1 MSEPVY
7 EVKWERLP
15 DMPCGKWEPASI
27 AINDK
32 LYVHGG
38 YESEIITRKKLH
50 VFDPS
55 AGTHGSWTRLQDMP
69 SATNHVNLAPDETG
83 FWYAGGMKDMD
94 RPAGKKPD
102 HIIAE
107 TWHFDIQEDRYTAGP
122 LLPGRRAGGGLAR
135 LGDNLHYISGL
146 MEDRDTDSPDHWVL
160 DVAEWR
166 ATGNGVW
173 RNLAPLPLARNQLS
187 VAVLNDKIYVVAGQ
201 LNHDSQQI
209 DQDGVDIYDP
219 ASDTWADGPSLPY
232 GHSHSEGA
240 TFVHDNRIWMVA
252 GHTTPHGGKKGFCGN
267 VVSLGEGEEWELT
280 CKAPKPMSSPA
291 SKVIK
296 GRLYVAGGW
305 DGRMTEETPDR
316 NYWADRQIS
325 SPEVWVTD
333 LPDRT

>member
-1 MSEPVY
+1 
-7 EVKWERLP
+7 
-15 DMPCGKWEPASI
+15 
-27 AINDK
+27 
-32 LYVHGG
+32 
-38 YESEIITRKKLH
+38 
-50 VFDPS
+50 
-55 AGTHGSWTRLQDMP
+55 
-69 SATNHVNLAPDETG
+69 
-83 FWYAGGMKDMD
+83 
-94 RPAGKKPD
+94 
-102 HIIAE
+102 
-107 TWHFDIQEDRYTAGP
+107 
-122 LLPGRRAGGGLAR
+122 
-135 LGDNLHYISGL
+135 
-146 MEDRDTDSPDHWVL
+146 
-160 DVAEWR
+160 
-166 ATGNGVW
+166 
-173 RNLAPLPLARNQLS
+173 LPLARNQLS

-209 DQDGVDIYDP
+209 DQDRVDIYDP

-252 GHTTPHGGKKGFCGN
+252 GHTTPQGGKKGFCGN

-333 LPDRT
+333 LPDRP